1 MKRRKTEVRKKLFST
16 SASGLRAQKIK
27 QMKYFLIAGERS
39 GDLHGANLIRSLK
52 AEDPN
57 AEIRCWGG
65 EQMEQAGATLL
76 RHYSEIAVMAIWEV
90 IVKLF
95 TIFRFIKECHQDIR
109 RFQPDV
115 VILIDFGGFNMKIA
129 GRIKEDHIPSYYYI
143 SPKIWA
149 WNTGRA
155 HKIKRLITRM
165 FCILP
170 FEKDFYRQFGYDV
183 DYVGNPVVDAV
194 VDFKPNDDFMQANGL
209 KHGFIA
215 LLPGSRRQEIIKMLP
230 LMVSV
235 ARRFPEKQFAVAAV
249 KNHSEELYDVCRNQ
263 PNIRLIF
270 EENYN
275 LLHRAHAAIV
285 TSGTAT
291 LETALFNVPQV
302 VVYKTSLLSYIVG
315 KIVLKV
321 RFLSLVNLIAD
332 KEVVKELIQAKCNE
346 KNLADALEEILDP
359 GVRTKIFADY
369 EAIQKILGKEK
380 ASQKAARLMVNYLR
394 NDVKKLRHA

>member
-1 MKRRKTEVRKKLFST
+1 
-16 SASGLRAQKIK
+16 
-27 QMKYFLIAGERS
+27 MKYFLIAGERS
-39 GDLHGANLIRSLK
+39 GDLHGANLIRALRN
-52 AEDPN
+52 EDSE
-57 AEIRCWGG
+57 AEIQCWGG

-95 TIFRFIKECHQDIR
+95 TIFRFIEECHQDIR
-109 RFQPDV
+109 KFKPDV

-129 GRIKEDHIPSYYYI
+129 GRIKKDDIPSYYYI

-155 HKIKRLITRM
+155 HKIKRLIGRM

-170 FEKDFYRQFGYDV
+170 FEKEFYRQFDYEV

-194 VDFKPNDDFMQANGL
+194 MDFNPNASFLHENELKAGL
-209 KHGFIA
+209 IA
-215 LLPGSRRQEIIKMLP
+215 LLPGSRRQEISKMLP

-235 ARRFPEKQFAVAAV
+235 AGRFPEKQFAVAAV
-249 KNHSEELYDVCRNQ
+249 KNQPDELYDVCRNR

-275 LLHRAHAAIV
+275 LLHHAQAAIV

-332 KEVVKELIQAKCNE
+332 KGVVKELIQGDCNE
-346 KNLADALEEILDP
+346 KNL
-359 GVRTKIFADY
+359 TKELKNISNPDIRARIFADY
-369 EAIQKILGKEK
+369 NVIQKILGKEK
-380 ASQKAARLMVNYLR
+380 ASLKAARLMVNYLR
-394 NDVKKLRHA
+394 EDVKLRHT

>member
-1 MKRRKTEVRKKLFST
+1 MR
-16 SASGLRAQKIK
+16 
-27 QMKYFLIAGERS
+27 YFLIAGERS
-39 GDLHGANLIRSLK
+39 GDLHGSNLIRSLK
-52 AEDPN
+52 AEDPD
-57 AEIRCWGG
+57 AEIQCWGG

-95 TIFRFIKECHQDIR
+95 TIFRFIKECHQDIQK
-109 RFQPDV
+109 FQPDV

-129 GRIKEDHIPSYYYI
+129 GRIKNDHIPSYYYI

-155 HKIKRLITRM
+155 YKIKKLITRM

-170 FEKDFYRQFGYDV
+170 FEKDFYRQFDYEV
-183 DYVGNPVVDAV
+183 NYVGNPVVDAIL
-194 VDFKPNDDFMQANGL
+194 DFRPKGSFLHENNL

-215 LLPGSRRQEIIKMLP
+215 LLPGSRSQEITKMLP
-230 LMVSV
+230 LMVAV
-235 ARRFPEKQFAVAAV
+235 AERFPQKQFAVAAV
-249 KNHSEELYDVCRNQ
+249 KNQPDELYDVCRDK

-275 LLHRAHAAIV
+275 LLHNAQAAIV

-332 KEVVKELIQAKCNE
+332 KGVVKELIQGDCNE
-346 KNLADALEEILDP
+346 KKLREALEDILKP
-359 GVRTKIFADY
+359 EVRDRIFSDY
-369 EAIQKILGKEK
+369 EVIHKILGKEK
-380 ASQKAARLMVNYLR
+380 ASLKAARLMVNYLR
-394 NDVKKLRHA
+394 EDIKLRHA